1 MPPLEDV
8 QDGIIVPQPASSSA
22 VASGGGGK
30 KGPREYS
37 PCIGGI
43 GEIVKQSYDPVGPQK
58 AYVSWIIRF
67 MDGNGKVW
75 TKKRLLSDNP
85 HGLLEPIAYLHAFRD
100 AVLDGSITMIRQ
112 KPDQG
117 KVDALVDTYRAE
129 YQALEDYYG

>member
-8 QDGIIVPQPASSSA
+8 QDGIIVPASSSA

-30 KGPREYS
+30 KGLRDYS

-43 GEIVKQSYDPVGPQK
+43 GEIVKQPYDPKGPQIG
-58 AYVSWIIRF
+58 YVNWIIRF
-67 MDGNGKVW
+67 HDGRGKLW

-100 AVLDGSITMIRQ
+100 GVLDGSITYIRQ
-112 KPDQG
+112 KPNQG
-117 KVDALVDTYRAE
+117 KVDALVDRYRAE